1 MAEVFAVTGYV
12 ADDTAKAVA
21 AKGWV
26 SSGKT
31 VDVRP
36 DRDTDDVFVRV
47 SADSVREVKVGA
59 SRGGSTL
66 VQIFLKPGAS
76 VESVIRHKPD
86 IEGLSRFYDPAL
98 ARVAAAAIANA
109 IEA

>member
-12 ADDTAKAVA
+12 ADDVAKSVS
-21 AKGWV
+21 AKKWAG
-26 SSGKT
+26 SGGS

-47 SADSVREVKVGA
+47 PAESVREVRVGA
-59 SRGGSTL
+59 SRAGTTL
-66 VQIFLKPGAS
+66 VQIFLKPGAA
-76 VESVIRHKPD
+76 VESVIRHRAD
-86 IEGLSRFYDPAL
+86 IDGLKRFYDPAL
-98 ARVAAAAIANA
+98 ARVAAAAIANV

>member
-12 ADDTAKAVA
+12 ADDMAKNVVM
-21 AKGWV
+21 KKWV
-26 SSGKT
+26 SSGRY
-31 VDVRP
+31 VDIRP

-47 SADSVREVKVGA
+47 PAESVREVKVGA

-76 VESVIRHKPD
+76 VESVVRHKPD
-86 IEGLSRFYDPAL
+86 IEGLNRFYDPAL
-98 ARVAAAAIANA
+98 ARVAAAAIANV